1 MRKTKNTAALSDE
14 AAHVA
19 TDATVSEEAQLP
31 TASEAAPLCEE
42 TAPQPGTLAQDV
54 AGWAGMTTG
63 IEDYACWQQ
72 MFAGRT
78 GEGDPPFRRGR
89 IWA

>member
-1 MRKTKNTAALSDE
+1 MRKTKNTAAPSDE
-14 AAHVA
+14 AAPVA
-19 TDATVSEEAQLP
+19 PDASASEDAP
-31 TASEAAPLCEE
+31 PPSAPEAAPQCEE
-42 TAPQPGTLAQDV
+42 PTPQPDALAQHV

-72 MFAGRT
+72 TFAGRT